1 MPLGTVVGYTI
12 RFDDNSDPE
21 RTKIKYMTD
30 GMLIRVY
37 YYEILSEKIGNDA

>member
-1 MPLGTVVGYTI
+1 MGVPLGTVVGYTI

-30 GMLIRVY
+30 GMLIRVHLLQY
-37 YYEILSEKIGNDA
+37 IFLIFRK